1 MSETL
6 EGDPGINI
14 NINNSDS
21 SNSSGGG
28 FLDRIFDLGI
38 KLVIPIILV
47 FALFSVIIFFTVV
60 LPLLESVSNL
70 VLPIAD
76 ISLPFAAPI
85 TGVLGGLG
93 ALFGYLTGG
102 R

>member
-1 MSETL
+1 MSETI
-6 EGDPGINI
+6 DKDSGINI

-21 SNSSGGG
+21 QNSSGGG

-60 LPLLESVSNL
+60 LPLLESVSDL
-70 VLPIAD
+70 VLPILD
-76 ISLPFAAPI
+76 FSLPFSAPI
-85 TGVLGGLG
+85 SAFVGGLG
-93 ALFGYLTGG
+93 AIFGYLTGG